1 MSFILDALKKSE
13 AERQNQAAAGL
24 STTPRA
30 SQSDQL
36 PTWAIAI
43 MGALSL
49 AVVVL
54 ALAWWQ
60 SRPAGTSPTPARAA
74 DNTATA
80 ARPVA
85 AAAGGPVRNLA
96 TEARL
101 AGRPDSSIAMPAAEP
116 AANSTPPTTPAA
128 SPVRPVSPAP
138 STAKPAAVPTAGAL
152 PTNADLAA
160 QGIALPELNLDIHVF
175 SSNRTERFVFISC
188 SKYREG
194 DRLRDGPRVDEITV
208 DGVVLQHQGISF
220 LLPRD

>member
-13 AERQNQAAAGL
+13 AERQNQAAAGI

-30 SQSDQL
+30 SQPDQL
-36 PTWAIAI
+36 PIWAIAI
-43 MGALSL
+43 MGALSV
-49 AVVVL
+49 AVVIL
-54 ALAWWQ
+54 AWAWWQ
-60 SRPAGTSPTPARAA
+60 SRQAGTSPATSRAA
-74 DNTATA
+74 DTAATT

-85 AAAGGPVRNLA
+85 APAGGSVRNLA

-101 AGRPDSSIAMPAAEP
+101 AGRPDGSIAAPPAAPVAKSAAP
-116 AANSTPPTTPAA
+116 ATPAA
-128 SPVRPVSPAP
+128 STLRPERPAP
-138 STAKPAAVPTAGAL
+138 ATAQPAAVITAAAL

-160 QGIALPELNLDIHVF
+160 QGITLPELNLDIHVF
-175 SSNRTERFVFISC
+175 SNNRTERFVFINA

-194 DRLRDGPRVDEITV
+194 DRLQDGPRVDEITA